1 MSAVTAP
8 PGMLRII
15 RRGPLF
21 PGLGSS
27 PGIPLGSGGVVGL
40 AGQTAISPRAL
51 SAADA
56 RVLARLK
63 GSSREHAE
71 SDLRC
76 YLTWCAGHSL
86 DPLAAQRPHLELKVI
101 ML

>member
-1 MSAVTAP
+1 MTARRRPGTCWCRACVMSAACPV
-8 PGMLRII
+8 R
-15 RRGPLF
+15 
-21 PGLGSS
+21 
-27 PGIPLGSGGVVGL
+27 
-40 AGQTAISPRAL
+40 
-51 SAADA
+51 ADA

-63 GSSREHAE
+63 GPSREHGE
-71 SDLRC
+71 SDRRC

>member
-1 MSAVTAP
+1 M
-8 PGMLRII
+8 
-15 RRGPLF
+15 
-21 PGLGSS
+21 
-27 PGIPLGSGGVVGL
+27 GL

-63 GSSREHAE
+63 GLLREHGE

-76 YLTWCAGHSL
+76 YLTWCAGQSL

-101 ML
+101 MLCHWAGTCLPRSRTPRGM